1 MPYQKNSFTLDF
13 AALSYGES
21 QRNQYNYMLK
31 GIDPTWIR
39 NTTTNSVSYNH
50 LPPGEYTFMLNGSNN
65 DGEWNR
71 ETTMLKIIITPPW
84 WQSAWA
90 YIAYSLLLTSIIIYV
105 GYRWNLYVK
114 RKYKRRMEE
123 FNLAKEKETYK
134 LKVNF
139 FVNLVHEIRT
149 PLSLICLPL
158 EKLRENKREDEYVS
172 MIDKNVNYLLNITNQ
187 LLDFQK

>member
-1 MPYQKNSFTLDF
+1 MEPGN
-13 AALSYGES
+13 
-21 QRNQYNYMLK
+21 YNAE
-31 GIDPTWIR
+31 D
-39 NTTTNSVSYNH
+39 YNH
-50 LPPGEYTFMLNGSNN
+50 
-65 DGEWNR
+65 
-71 ETTMLKIIITPPW
+71 TTMVAECLGIHSLFIT
-84 WQSAWA
+84 
-90 YIAYSLLLTSIIIYV
+90 LTSIIIYV

-187 LLDFQK
+187 LLDFQKIESNGVLLNPKPCHFESPTCFHL